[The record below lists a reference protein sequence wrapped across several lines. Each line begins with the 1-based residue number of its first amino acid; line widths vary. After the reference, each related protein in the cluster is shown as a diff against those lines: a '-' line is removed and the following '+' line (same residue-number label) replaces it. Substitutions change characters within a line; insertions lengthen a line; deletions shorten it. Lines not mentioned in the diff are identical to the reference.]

1 MFETL
6 KNDACQ
12 ACQTLLN
19 HRMVLLNVGS
29 LSILDRSSQTLAIRP
44 AHHGFP
50 ELQPEQMALTGLD
63 GLPRDGSPAPAP
75 SVLTHL
81 RLYEAF
87 PEINAIAHTH
97 SKYATIFAQAGKSIK
112 CLGATHAHFFYGD
125 IPITRSMSRQQTENY
140 ASELGNLIVE
150 RYRDQKPLETPGIL
164 IHGHG
169 AYTWGRTAA
178 EAVQNALALEW
189 TAELAFHTLQLNPDI
204 FPIGLHLLD
213 KHFQQAQSLIERED

>member
-1 MFETL
+1 MSDTL

-19 HRMVLLNVGS
+19 HQLVLLNVGS
-29 LSILDRSSQTLAIRP
+29 FSILDRTTKTLAIRP
-44 AHHGFP
+44 AHHAFH
-50 ELQPEQMALTGLD
+50 ELQPGKMALTDLEGHPLD
-63 GLPRDGSPAPAP
+63 NSPAPAP

-87 PEINAIAHTH
+87 PEVQAIAHTH
-97 SKYATIFAQAGKSIK
+97 SKFATIFAQAGKSIK

-140 ASELGNLIVE
+140 AVELGNLIVE
-150 RYRDQKPLETPGIL
+150 RFRDQNPLETPGIL

-169 AYTWGRTAA
+169 AYTWGRTTA
-178 EAVQNALALEW
+178 EALQNALAIEW
-189 TAELAFHTLQLNPDI
+189 TAELAFRTLQLNPDI

-213 KHFQQAQSLIERED
+213 RHFQMARNLPERED